1 MINRRGFFK
10 TAGGVGAALAL
21 GVSASPVLAAAHGK
35 KGTGTFEGR
44 SNHETSGSV
53 RVIEED
59 GRTFVELGEDFSLDG
74 GPDPRVGFGNDG
86 TYDGENGYLA
96 ALLSLNGKQRYA
108 VPSTMDVSAFNEV
121 YIWCDVASVPLGVA
135 SLHP

>member
-1 MINRRGFFK
+1 MINRRNFLG
-10 TAGGVGAALAL
+10 TAGTVGAALAVS
-21 GVSASPVLAAAHGK
+21 GVATQVLAAAHGAK
-35 KGTGTFEGR
+35 SSGTFEGR

-53 RVIEED
+53 RVVEED
-59 GRTFVELGEDFSLDG
+59 GRTFVELGEDFSVDG
-74 GPDPRVGFGNDG
+74 GPDPRVGFGKDG